1 VLVICIWAV
10 FLLQWVQALPA
21 LWGVLTSGQLLDAAA
36 AVLLA
41 FPDTPVTQA
50 LCLVSILLMQLQPLC
65 YSLGSCLHQS
75 ARTDKTQNT
84 SMHVAQQ
91 LSCDYTG
98 SQERTQ
104 RCVSALTRAST
115 RMYIRTLKWHRLSA
129 CCQCQ

>member
-50 LCLVSILLMQLQPLC
+50 LCLVRSLLLPQLHRLPC
-65 YSLGSCLHQS
+65 GLGSCMHQS
-75 ARTDKTQNT
+75 A
-84 SMHVAQQ
+84 
-91 LSCDYTG
+91 
-98 SQERTQ
+98 
-104 RCVSALTRAST
+104 
-115 RMYIRTLKWHRLSA
+115 
-129 CCQCQ
+129 